1 MKVGWGTDHT
11 GVTLKKELIP
21 YLEEKGFECV
31 DYGSYDEND
40 RNDDYPVFGRKV
52 GEAVA
57 SGEVDY
63 GVLICGTGIG
73 ISLTANKV
81 PGVRAAVVSEAYSAR
96 LTKQHNDANIIAFGS
111 RVIGREVAKMILDEF
126 FDNEFEG
133 GRHQR
138 RVDMITETEKD
149 YRG

>member
-73 ISLTANKV
+73 ISLTANEV